1 MAGSSSLKRGTWSF
15 SCLLALR
22 ELIESTQSL
31 HVSWPS
37 GEVLRLIFPLSEG
50 KRTFLFNFQELRAQ
64 AMSTLVA
71 LLPLQHHFG
80 SLRTFNPALPE
91 LKVKEADDI
100 MVCLLP

>member
-1 MAGSSSLKRGTWSF
+1 M
-15 SCLLALR
+15 
-22 ELIESTQSL
+22 
-31 HVSWPS
+31 
-37 GEVLRLIFPLSEG
+37 GEDKLTIIF
-50 KRTFLFNFQELRAQ
+50 KFQELRAQ

-100 MVCLLP
+100 MVRLLLE